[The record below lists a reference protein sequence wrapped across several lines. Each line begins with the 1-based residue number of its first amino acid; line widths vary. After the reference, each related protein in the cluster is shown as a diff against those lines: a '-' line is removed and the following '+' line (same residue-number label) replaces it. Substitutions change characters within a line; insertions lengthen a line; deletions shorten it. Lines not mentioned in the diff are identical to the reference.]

1 MYIRFIHC
9 TYTVHTFKIIK
20 NGSHNII
27 HTFKNYFDIVFSVF
41 SFSRNKFKI
50 NETLYYVEVVYLH
63 LWKENPGVG
72 FACYLVK
79 IFLDFSLFLS
89 FFAWRGLEE
98 KNILGQL
105 RLDYLGSTI
114 ESSFL
119 ECSKDD
125 C

>member
-1 MYIRFIHC
+1 MHC
-9 TYTVHTFKIIK
+9 AYTVHTFKIIK

-27 HTFKNYFDIVFSVF
+27 HTFKNYFAIVFSVF

-63 LWKENPGVG
+63 LCKENPGVG

-89 FFAWRGLEE
+89 FFA
-98 KNILGQL
+98 
-105 RLDYLGSTI
+105 
-114 ESSFL
+114 
-119 ECSKDD
+119 
-125 C
+125 